1 LQLALEDFSLS
12 ELVAEIQTIF
22 NGQIQQKN
30 IDLRIDMDGV
40 QHTALK
46 GDAMRIK
53 QVLMNI
59 FSNAVKF
66 TPEKGKISVV
76 VRQVAH
82 PNNIYITT
90 FEITD
95 SGIGMGKEYLE
106 KIFKPFEQES
116 AQVAQKY
123 GGSGLGMAISQNLVH
138 MMQGSIEVRSSLGQG
153 TSFYVSLPLQGAD
166 NVGGEEAESKETA
179 EISFAGIRLLLVED
193 NEMNRE
199 IAETLLEQQGFVID
213 TAVDGQ
219 EAVDIFTAAEPG
231 TYKAILMDV
240 QMPRMNG
247 YEATRAIR
255 WLADEKKARI
265 PIVAM
270 TANAFEEDKKEAF
283 KAGMDGHLSKP
294 IDIRELMRGMA
305 KVFR

>member
-1 LQLALEDFSLS
+1 
-12 ELVAEIQTIF
+12 
-22 NGQIQQKN
+22 
-30 IDLRIDMDGV
+30 
-40 QHTALK
+40 
-46 GDAMRIK
+46 MRIK

-66 TPEKGKISVV
+66 TPEKGQISVV

-179 EISFAGIRLLLVED
+179 EISFAGMRLLLVED

-219 EAVDIFTAAEPG
+219 EAVDIFTASEPG

-240 QMPRMNG
+240 QMPRLDG
-247 YEATRAIR
+247 YGATQAIR
-255 WLADEKKARI
+255 RSSHPEAATIPIIAATADEFTDDVAR
-265 PIVAM
+265 AM
-270 TANAFEEDKKEAF
+270 AC
-283 KAGMDGHLSKP
+283 GMNDYMSKP
-294 IDIRELMRGMA
+294 IDFEKLMEKLRKYVG
-305 KVFR
+305 KR